1 MANYSNFWN
10 NVPGWEF
17 SNWIWFSGWGKTTN
31 KKSSMHMPQLLW
43 WWKTVF
49 KLLLSLFSKDKFY
62 FQVFIMVILFKE
74 MVLVR
79 GYIFVMCQDV
89 IKCMEKH
96 LIYVLILDG
105 TQVNDL
111 LFVTGNTV
119 VNDLLDQTNFRY
131 IKLLIL
137 LFRFFYEYKNI

>member
-1 MANYSNFWN
+1 MLT
-10 NVPGWEF
+10 
-17 SNWIWFSGWGKTTN
+17 I
-31 KKSSMHMPQLLW
+31 
-43 WWKTVF
+43 
-49 KLLLSLFSKDKFY
+49 
-62 FQVFIMVILFKE
+62 VILSIE

-79 GYIFVMCQDV
+79 GYIFVMCQVV

-119 VNDLLDQTNFRY
+119 VNDLLDQMNFRY
-131 IKLLIL
+131 KIILLI
-137 LFRFFYEYKNI
+137 KNIQL

>member
-1 MANYSNFWN
+1 M
-10 NVPGWEF
+10 
-17 SNWIWFSGWGKTTN
+17 
-31 KKSSMHMPQLLW
+31 
-43 WWKTVF
+43 
-49 KLLLSLFSKDKFY
+49 
-62 FQVFIMVILFKE
+62 FIIFILFKE

-119 VNDLLDQTNFRY
+119 VNDLLDQMNSRYKIINFTFLVFLRLY
-131 IKLLIL
+131 KYLIVNKMFVIFVYYRDIIEHIQERRGFSVMNVL
-137 LFRFFYEYKNI
+137 NGLCVVTTYKNMLELTWNKKWWYE

>member
-1 MANYSNFWN
+1 
-10 NVPGWEF
+10 
-17 SNWIWFSGWGKTTN
+17 
-31 KKSSMHMPQLLW
+31 
-43 WWKTVF
+43 
-49 KLLLSLFSKDKFY
+49 
-62 FQVFIMVILFKE
+62 MVILFKE